1 MKTPS
6 RNSNGAINRGISL
19 SNKRG
24 LPSSGSSVV
33 HWSNPNMSD
42 TIMFPPPPPEGLNYI
57 AAIRP
62 SLNFILVLTP
72 LGSVLVPLILTLY
85 FFSTPNSRRHPV
97 FILNIL
103 ACCSGICEAAINAAL
118 EVKQIIY
125 PLEPV
130 SPSLLTAVIA
140 FSTVSPLFI
149 DSILLFR
156 ILAFYPPYRTPRR
169 TLIAIFALPLLVKCG
184 RFTAVVMYL
193 HSFTH
198 SSGRLPS
205 ILLAAE
211 STWPKNP
218 YIITEWTLQM
228 TDNTWV
234 SIPICLFFPVIKG
247 FTFSYASAFF
257 LYKIYQLRKTDKD
270 VPIIRNGEWSRCSR
284 RSVYLS
290 TRSYQEAFFLTC
302 DHYSW
307 SP

>member
-1 MKTPS
+1 MAIGCRLSARRLYHQIRDRLLISS
-6 RNSNGAINRGISL
+6 RSTFESCWSGPIEYFSAPNPITFEISRLKFQRPTRRSDPNTEDGWNTSNTTCS
-19 SNKRG
+19 SYKR
-24 LPSSGSSVV
+24 LPLVGRYLLQYKD
-33 HWSNPNMSD
+33 NMSD
-42 TIMFPPPPPEGLNYI
+42 TISFPPPPPEGLNYI

-72 LGSVLVPLILTLY
+72 LGSVLVPLIITLY

-125 PLEPV
+125 PLQPV

-140 FSTVSPLFI
+140 FATVSPLFI

-156 ILAFYPPYRTPRR
+156 ILAFYPPYRTPKRI
-169 TLIAIFALPLLVKCG
+169 LIGIFAFPLLVKCG

-228 TDNTWV
+228 LDNT
-234 SIPICLFFPVIKG
+234 
-247 FTFSYASAFF
+247 
-257 LYKIYQLRKTDKD
+257 
-270 VPIIRNGEWSRCSR
+270 
-284 RSVYLS
+284 
-290 TRSYQEAFFLTC
+290 
-302 DHYSW
+302 
-307 SP
+307 